1 MYRRATAAPRMVGF
15 LSRRRGWWRL
25 MVLGVIIL
33 ILGSYISPVRTYLEK
48 SSTIQREQAVTD
60 ELRSQRDML
69 QKEKDSLQNNNYVE
83 QVARK
88 DLGMVKPGE
97 QPFVVKDLNTYEGE
111 SNTTVAPAEDAS
123 LVERVM
129 EAIGSVLP

>member
-1 MYRRATAAPRMVGF
+1 
-15 LSRRRGWWRL
+15 

-48 SSTIQREQAVTD
+48 SSAIQREQAVTD

-83 QVARK
+83 QVAHK

-97 QPFVVKDLNTYEGE
+97 QPFVVKDLNTYDGEGV
-111 SNTTVAPAEDAS
+111 TTVAPAEDVS

-129 EAIGSVLP
+129 EAIESVLP

>member
-1 MYRRATAAPRMVGF
+1 
-15 LSRRRGWWRL
+15 

-48 SSTIQREQAVTD
+48 SRAIQREQAMTD
-60 ELRSQRDML
+60 EFRSQRDML
-69 QKEKDSLQNNNYVE
+69 QKEKESLRNNNYVE

-97 QPFVVKDLNTYEGE
+97 QPFVVKDLNTHDGEGV
-111 SNTTVAPAEDAS
+111 TTAAPAEDAS

-129 EAIGSVLP
+129 EAIESVLP

>member
-1 MYRRATAAPRMVGF
+1 MVGF
-15 LSRRRGWWRL
+15 LARRRGWWRL
-25 MVLGVIIL
+25 MVLGIIIL

-48 SSTIQREQAVTD
+48 SSAIQREQAVTD

-97 QPFVVKDLNTYEGE
+97 QPFVVKDLNTYDGEGV
-111 SNTTVAPAEDAS
+111 TTVAPAEDVS

-129 EAIGSVLP
+129 EAIESVLP

>member
-1 MYRRATAAPRMVGF
+1 MVGF
-15 LSRRRGWWRL
+15 LARRRGWWRL
-25 MVLGVIIL
+25 MVLGIIIL

-48 SSTIQREQAVTD
+48 SSAIQREQAVTD

-69 QKEKDSLQNNNYVE
+69 QKEKDRLQNNNYVE

-97 QPFVVKDLNTYEGE
+97 QPFVVKDLNTYDGEGV
-111 SNTTVAPAEDAS
+111 TTVAPAEDVS

-129 EAIGSVLP
+129 EAIESVLP

>member
-1 MYRRATAAPRMVGF
+1 MYKRATAAPRTVGF
-15 LSRRRGWWRL
+15 LARRRGWWRL

-48 SSTIQREQAVTD
+48 SSAIQREQAVTD

-97 QPFVVKDLNTYEGE
+97 QPFVVKDLNTYDGEGV
-111 SNTTVAPAEDAS
+111 TTVAPAEDVS

-129 EAIGSVLP
+129 EAIESVLP

>member
-1 MYRRATAAPRMVGF
+1 MVGF
-15 LSRRRGWWRL
+15 LARRRGWWRL
-25 MVLGVIIL
+25 MVLGIIIL

-48 SSTIQREQAVTD
+48 SSAIQREQAVTD

-83 QVARK
+83 QVVRK

-97 QPFVVKDLNTYEGE
+97 QPFVVKDLNTYDGEGV
-111 SNTTVAPAEDAS
+111 TTVAPAEDVS

-129 EAIGSVLP
+129 EAIESVLP

>member
-1 MYRRATAAPRMVGF
+1 MVGF
-15 LSRRRGWWRL
+15 LARRRGWWRL
-25 MVLGVIIL
+25 MVLGIIIL

-48 SSTIQREQAVTD
+48 SSAIQREQAVTD

-97 QPFVVKDLNTYEGE
+97 QAFVVKDLNTYDGKGV
-111 SNTTVAPAEDAS
+111 TTVEPAEDVS

-129 EAIGSVLP
+129 EAIESVLP

>member
-1 MYRRATAAPRMVGF
+1 MAVLKPVACGGVTVRHATLHNP
-15 LSRRRGWWRL
+15 
-25 MVLGVIIL
+25 
-33 ILGSYISPVRTYLEK
+33 
-48 SSTIQREQAVTD
+48 
-60 ELRSQRDML
+60 
-69 QKEKDSLQNNNYVE
+69 E

>member
-1 MYRRATAAPRMVGF
+1 MVGF
-15 LSRRRGWWRL
+15 LARRRGWWRL

-33 ILGSYISPVRTYLEK
+33 IFGNYISPVRTYIGK
-48 SSTIQREQAVTD
+48 SSAIQSERAGTD

-97 QPFVVKDLNTYEGE
+97 QPFVVKDLNTYDGEGV
-111 SNTTVAPAEDAS
+111 TTVAPAEDVS

-129 EAIGSVLP
+129 EAIESVLP

>member
-1 MYRRATAAPRMVGF
+1 MVGF
-15 LSRRRGWWRL
+15 LARRRGWWRL
-25 MVLGVIIL
+25 MVLGIIIL

-48 SSTIQREQAVTD
+48 SSAIQREQAVTD

-97 QPFVVKDLNTYEGE
+97 QPFVVKDLNTYDGKGV
-111 SNTTVAPAEDAS
+111 TTVEPAEDVS

-129 EAIGSVLP
+129 EAIESVLP